1 MVDFNT
7 NTDDLGSQY
16 SQMQN
21 MSLVQR
27 DSMAVHS
34 HVDATIEEIDH
45 TPSAY
50 EEHQRQQAAA
60 RAARTEI
67 VEEVS
72 ENDHDDEYHEA
83 LGDVSTESTDEVAE
97 DVVKDTEAENV
108 NDTETDTETDIVSD
122 TESETV
128 NDAEDVTVNDTVN
141 ETVSDADSETEN
153 ETVNDTEVT
162 HDAAVSV
169 EQSTNHEHAKVSP
182 HVSTSETQNV
192 DDGFTRVCTQL
203 PRHSNEP
210 EDAYFLRLYTHVR
223 NEREQLKDSYQ
234 RLPSGSPYGEA
245 MFADIKTTADV
256 LIQIIRAGEKATPRD
271 EFNDPTYDF
280 QAQAQS
286 THGQPVV
293 KKPVEKS
300 VQKPVAATEPPAEKK
315 SPEPVKTESAETQA
329 SKTEP
334 QQTEPDTQLTPA
346 ETTKPSA
353 KEKPPEPTP
362 PVAPKSEPTPAAQP
376 HVVNKAETG
385 NAVYVPLAD
394 VVSATRAAEYIHYP
408 LEERNMPGEGVD
420 GKLSNTDLTINGLS
434 LNKYIDEGKD
444 VKRNTVQ
451 LPSSVMAAVSEHLE
465 KCGYGTGATNNQ
477 IVMGALLSI
486 LPETHPL
493 ISETQYDEN
502 TDLVRR
508 VFGRINLSLDR
519 NTNEIIEMREGLVDM
534 MSFVLQL
541 GRILDAQSVTTT
553 TVGELTSWLVA
564 EKFDTRAR
572 DQALKGD
579 GVSALNTRDEH
590 VAEYY
595 NKVAQQIMKDRTRA
609 EEERKKKQQE
619 IREQRGHE
627 IQESLKKRTDNQ
639 MRS

>member
-60 RAARTEI
+60 RAARAEI

-83 LGDVSTESTDEVAE
+83 LGDASTESVDEMVE
-97 DVVKDTEAENV
+97 DVVKDTEVESVNDIETDIETVSGVDSDIDSEVETV
-108 NDTETDTETDIVSD
+108 NDTET
-122 TESETV
+122 ESETV
-128 NDAEDVTVNDTVN
+128 KNDSEAESVN
-141 ETVSDADSETEN
+141 E
-153 ETVNDTEVT
+153 TEVT

-169 EQSTNHEHAKVSP
+169 EQGTDHEHVKVSS

-210 EDAYFLRLYTHVR
+210 EDAYFLRLYTHVW

-256 LIQIIRAGEKATPRD
+256 LIQIICAGEKATPRD

-280 QAQAQS
+280 RVQAQS

-315 SPEPVKTESAETQA
+315 SPEPVKTEPVKTQTPK
-329 SKTEP
+329 SEP
-334 QQTEPDTQLTPA
+334 ARTEPDRQSAPA

-362 PVAPKSEPTPAAQP
+362 PVASESESTHAAQP
-376 HVVNKAETG
+376 HVVSKAETG

-420 GKLSNTDLTINGLS
+420 GKLSHTDLTINGLS

-502 TDLVRR
+502 TDLIRR
-508 VFGRINLSLDR
+508 AFGRINLSLDR
-519 NTNEIIEMREGLVDM
+519 NTNEIIELREGLVDM

-564 EKFDTRAR
+564 EKFDTTVRN
-572 DQALKGD
+572 QALKGD

-595 NKVAQQIMKDRTRA
+595 NKVAQQIMKDRSRA

-619 IREQRGHE
+619 AREQRDHE
-627 IQESLKKRTDNQ
+627 VQDALKKRTDNQ
-639 MRS
+639 MRG

>member
-1 MVDFNT
+1 MVDFNI
-7 NTDDLGSQY
+7 NTDDMGSPY

-27 DSMAVHS
+27 NSTAVNS

-60 RAARTEI
+60 RAARAEATEETDKVAEETEAEEADS
-67 VEEVS
+67 VEESLQQAGREEFHQVLNESSIDVSDEVS
-72 ENDHDDEYHEA
+72 E
-83 LGDVSTESTDEVAE
+83 TDI
-97 DVVKDTEAENV
+97 
-108 NDTETDTETDIVSD
+108 ETDTETDI
-122 TESETV
+122 ESES
-128 NDAEDVTVNDTVN
+128 VT
-141 ETVSDADSETEN
+141 ETET
-153 ETVNDTEVT
+153 ETVNDTENETASDTVNDTETKSDIAHESVT
-162 HDAAVSV
+162 PV
-169 EQSTNHEHAKVSP
+169 EQSTDDTV
-182 HVSTSETQNV
+182 V
-192 DDGFTRVCTQL
+192 DAEKSSMSQSVDNGFARVCTQL
-203 PRHSNEP
+203 PRHTGEA
-210 EDAYFLRLYTHVR
+210 EDAYYLRLYTHVW
-223 NEREQLKDSYQ
+223 NEREQLKDSYK

-245 MFADIKTTADV
+245 MFTDIKTTADV

-280 QAQAQS
+280 RAKAQS
-286 THGQPVV
+286 THGKPAV
-293 KKPVEKS
+293 KKPAQKPVEKS
-300 VQKPVAATEPPAEKK
+300 VAPTEPPAEKK
-315 SPEPVKTESAETQA
+315 SPEPVKTQIPKS
-329 SKTEP
+329 EP
-334 QQTEPDTQLTPA
+334 ARTEPDTQSASA

-353 KEKPPEPTP
+353 KEKPSEPTSPVASKPEPT
-362 PVAPKSEPTPAAQP
+362 SPAAQP
-376 HVVNKAETG
+376 HVVSKAETG

-420 GKLSNTDLTINGLS
+420 GKLGNTDLTINGLS

-493 ISETQYDEN
+493 ISKTQYDEN
-502 TDLVRR
+502 TDLIRR

-519 NTNEIIEMREGLVDM
+519 NTNEIIELREGLVDM

-564 EKFDTRAR
+564 ERFDTTVRN
-572 DQALKGD
+572 QALQGD

-619 IREQRGHE
+619 AREQRGHE
-627 IQESLKKRTDNQ
+627 IQESLKKRADGQ
-639 MRS
+639 VQG

>member
-1 MVDFNT
+1 MVDFNI
-7 NTDDLGSQY
+7 NTDDMGSAY

-21 MSLVQR
+21 MSLTQR
-27 DSMAVHS
+27 NSTAVNS

-60 RAARTEI
+60 RAARVEI

-83 LGDVSTESTDEVAE
+83 LGDASTESVDDVDDDATPDIEV
-97 DVVKDTEAENV
+97 DTENDIETDTVSDAETDVV
-108 NDTETDTETDIVSD
+108 NDTEDVTVSGVDSETDIDGEV
-122 TESETV
+122 ETV
-128 NDAEDVTVNDTVN
+128 NE
-141 ETVSDADSETEN
+141 
-153 ETVNDTEVT
+153 TEVT

-169 EQSTNHEHAKVSP
+169 EQSTDHEHVKVSP

-203 PRHSNEP
+203 PRHSNEA
-210 EDAYFLRLYTHVR
+210 EDAYFLRLYTHVW

-245 MFADIKTTADV
+245 MFTDIKTTADV

-280 QAQAQS
+280 RAKAQS
-286 THGQPVV
+286 THEKPAV

-315 SPEPVKTESAETQA
+315 SPEPVKTEPVKTQTPK
-329 SKTEP
+329 SEP
-334 QQTEPDTQLTPA
+334 AGTEPDRQSAPA

-362 PVAPKSEPTPAAQP
+362 PVASESESTPAAQQ
-376 HVVNKAETG
+376 HVVSKAETG

-420 GKLSNTDLTINGLS
+420 GKLGNTDLTINGLS

-493 ISETQYDEN
+493 ISKTQYDEN
-502 TDLVRR
+502 TDLIRR

-541 GRILDAQSVTTT
+541 SRILDAQSVTTA

-564 EKFDTRAR
+564 EKFDTKVRN
-572 DQALKGD
+572 QALEGS

-619 IREQRGHE
+619 AREQRDHE
-627 IQESLKKRTDNQ
+627 IQESLKKRADGQ
-639 MRS
+639 VRA